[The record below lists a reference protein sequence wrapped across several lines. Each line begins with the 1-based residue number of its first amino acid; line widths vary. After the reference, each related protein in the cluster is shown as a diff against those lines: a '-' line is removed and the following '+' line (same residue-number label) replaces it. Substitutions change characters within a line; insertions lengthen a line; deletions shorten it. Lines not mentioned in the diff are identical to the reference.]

1 MIQLEK
7 TFVRYGF
14 RHTLQHREKDIAL
27 YKRVSVDLR
36 TLEVEIDPLIDFEVI
51 IIQHQEANIITVGD
65 TSFDVIEKEVYP
77 KGRDWGAFGFSFSEY
92 SEAKEQYDKL
102 ITEEKRNT

>member
-27 YKRVSVDLR
+27 YKRESVDLR
-36 TLEVEIDPLIDFEVI
+36 TLEVETDPVIDFETV
-51 IIQHQEANIITVGD
+51 IIQHQESNIITVGNV
-65 TSFDVIEKEVYP
+65 SFDVLEKEVYP
-77 KGRDWGAFGFSFSEY
+77 KGSNWGTFGFSFPKY

-102 ITEEKRNT
+102 VAEEKRNT